1 MCKDY
6 WLKLI
11 YVILGPVLFNIFK
24 CDLDKVV
31 DDVRQQNSVSDDR
44 INVKNWLAALYTVKL
59 TVNRSN
65 VALQSHCTNLKWIT
79 DWLKATCVREIYG

>member
-1 MCKDY
+1 MYKDY

-24 CDLDKVV
+24 CDLDKVI

-44 INVKNWLAALYTVKL
+44 INVQNWLAG
-59 TVNRSN
+59 
-65 VALQSHCTNLKWIT
+65 I
-79 DWLKATCVREIYG
+79 IYCQAYSE

>member
-31 DDVRQQNSVSDDR
+31 DDVRQNSISDDR
-44 INVKNWLAALYTVKL
+44 INVQTWLAG
-59 TVNRSN
+59 
-65 VALQSHCTNLKWIT
+65 I
-79 DWLKATCVREIYG
+79 IYCQAFSE